1 MTDMNNSIIVDV
13 INPRF
18 KKQIR
23 KTKTNLKIDEKLIL
37 VELISLVNSTENN
50 SQNFLIFCFANHL
63 TFKVFENNCTK
74 RFFKTNFKI
83 GNKYIIR
90 IKSKT

>member
-1 MTDMNNSIIVDV
+1 MTANNLIIMDI

-18 KKQIR
+18 KKQMR
-23 KTKTNLKIDEKLIL
+23 KTKTNLKVKEKLIL
-37 VELISLVNSTENN
+37 VELISLVNSANN
-50 SQNFLIFCFANHL
+50 NGQNFFIFCFSNHL

-74 RFFKTNFKI
+74 RFFKTSFKI

-90 IKSKT
+90 VSQKHK

>member
-63 TFKVFENNCTK
+63 AFKVFENNCTK